1 MLLLPSLPSH
11 HHTTPQHPRD
21 TQTPRHPGSRALRA
35 QDTAKGS
42 RVYFLP
48 CFTAPIVT
56 IISNNIPVL
65 FFIEPCLTF
74 WKTCNTWVVL
84 LGKCCLSGTSI
95 WDKRGWWG
103 LGERA
108 QPCPHAPASGEPRWP
123 QPIEHSSCS
132 ETAAPC
138 GTRGCPA
145 VPWLEHKA
153 PSVPQLWESQREGPC
168 LYKHPAAIKIPKPA
182 ATGVELTP
190 HSPSHTIITTRCT
203 GQTGW
208 RQKSF

>member
-1 MLLLPSLPSH
+1 M
-11 HHTTPQHPRD
+11 
-21 TQTPRHPGSRALRA
+21 
-35 QDTAKGS
+35 
-42 RVYFLP
+42 
-48 CFTAPIVT
+48 
-56 IISNNIPVL
+56 
-65 FFIEPCLTF
+65 
-74 WKTCNTWVVL
+74 
-84 LGKCCLSGTSI
+84 GKCCLSGTSI

-103 LGERA
+103 LRERA

-123 QPIEHSSCS
+123 QPTEHSSCS

-168 LYKHPAAIKIPKPA
+168 RYNRPAAIKIPKPA
-182 ATGVELTP
+182 ATGLELTP

-208 RQKSF
+208 RQKSFKISLYGAHSNIFCYQHPPTPQGFFLRLPTQFSSTICQCYLLQH